1 MNTGAIPA
9 TVANACAL
17 LLARIHAAAFPVSHQ
32 WDAKAMETL
41 LAMPGVSVLLA
52 DETAEGGDAPG
63 FIMVRVMADE
73 AEILTFAVT
82 PAVRRRG
89 IGRDLLARSMAEMAR
104 AGVQTVFLE
113 VARDN
118 APALALYHSAGFEQV
133 GLRRNYYP
141 DGMDACV
148 MRREI

>member
-1 MNTGAIPA
+1 MSTGTLQPA
-9 TVANACAL
+9 SVRARAL
-17 LLARIHAAAFPVSHQ
+17 MLARIHAAAFPPTHQ

-41 LAMPGVSVLLA
+41 MGMPGVSVLLA
-52 DETAEGGDAPG
+52 DGATEGDAPG
-63 FIMVRVMADE
+63 FIMVRTMGDE
-73 AEILTFAVT
+73 AEILTFAVM
-82 PAVRRRG
+82 PLARRRG
-89 IGRDLLARSMAEMAR
+89 IGRELLARCADQAAL
-104 AGVQTVFLE
+104 AGVATVFLE

-118 APALALYHSAGFEQV
+118 APAMALYRRAGFTQV